1 MKTLSLTRRYRQEKE
16 FRKNDPIFVDGSERN
31 EYIKNEIEVETDPE
45 IKSLL
50 NKQLFIS

>member
-1 MKTLSLTRRYRQEKE
+1 MPIFKDEKE
-16 FRKNDPIFVDGSERN
+16 RK